1 MLTRRHIRIKVMQSV
16 YSYSISKE
24 KKLEDEIL
32 FFSESVNQ
40 TYHLYLLILALLKS
54 LKIYVDDQLL
64 AYKKN
69 HIQKDEKYLKFKQ
82 LSKNRFLKFINE
94 HQSLKKQIN
103 NKKFIR
109 WDLEF
114 VFMKELLEEITSK
127 KEFNNYFQ
135 NKEPSEIEDLRWLT
149 KCFKNTIA
157 TSFYLYEYLEDK
169 NLTWIDDL
177 PVVNTFVLKT
187 LKKLKLKNS
196 KSLIFPKLEDSYED
210 LKFGTDLLKK
220 SILKE
225 KELLNELKGKTPNW
239 DAGRIASLDLVIL
252 KIAITEILY
261 FPNIP
266 SKVSI
271 NEYLEIAKDYSTP
284 NSNNFINGVL
294 DKLVRE
300 FINDKRMIKV
310 GRGLL

>member
-16 YSYSISKE
+16 YSYSLSKE

-82 LSKNRFLKFINE
+82 LSKNRFLKFISE
-94 HQSLKKQIN
+94 HQSLKKEIN

-114 VFMKELLEEITSK
+114 VFMKELLEEITST

-135 NKEPSEIEDLRWLT
+135 NKEPSEIEDLRWLI

-177 PVVNTFVLKT
+177 PVVNTFVLKI

-196 KSLIFPKLEDSYED
+196 KSLKFPKLEDSYED

-252 KIAITEILY
+252 KIAITEILF

-300 FINDKRMIKV
+300 FIDDKRMIKV

>member
-300 FINDKRMIKV
+300 FIDDKRMIKV